1 MKKPTPLFKEVPFEF
16 HELFFSTT
24 DEKGKITFGN
34 DVFVRISGYPKET
47 VIGAP
52 HNIIRHP
59 DMPRSVFKVFWDT
72 LKSNSPIAAYVKNL
86 AADGRYYWVLAFA
99 FPVANGYLSIRF
111 KPSSVY
117 FTKVQ
122 DIYAAVLEHEKDHE
136 IDESTNY
143 LLELLT
149 KAGFANYQE
158 FMVSAAIEEL
168 NSREKN
174 LHVSEDKRSIGN
186 NRSVQQ
192 IAEVTHTT
200 SRELDN
206 SFSKIASFQDG
217 NHFFS
222 KSVSLLNEEF
232 NKLKFLSINMKV
244 LAGNFGDQA
253 ATLGVISQE
262 FSNLAAKVESQ
273 IKTFSTFVEELTRV
287 NESCS
292 LHLAAL
298 KTQMIMVDF
307 FVRESIDKLAQDED
321 AFSGMLSN
329 REVFTDLFSSSV
341 KKLDSELVNLKNR
354 LNYVSVQI
362 KEIQKLISG
371 LEVIKQTGAIES
383 ARKDEIKTS
392 FNYYL
397 TEMDSFTAILRRTV
411 SELNEHREILIKS
424 TNEINNSTDQVSGNI
439 HQVFELALLNR

>member
-24 DEKGKITFGN
+24 DERGMITFGN
-34 DVFVRISGYPKET
+34 DVFIRISGYPTET
-47 VIGAP
+47 IMGAP

-72 LKSNSPIAAYVKNL
+72 LKSDSPIGAYVKNM
-86 AADGRYYWVLAFA
+86 AADGRYYWVFAFA

-111 KPSSVY
+111 KPSSAY

-122 DIYAAVLEHEKDHE
+122 EVYASVLEFEKTHDLE
-136 IDESTNY
+136 ESTNY
-143 LLELLT
+143 LLQLLSQ
-149 KAGFANYQE
+149 AGFANYTE
-158 FMVSAAIEEL
+158 FMVAAAIEEL
-168 NSREKN
+168 NSRDRNLNKTEEKE
-174 LHVSEDKRSIGN
+174 SRGS

-192 IAEVTHTT
+192 IAEVTHVT
-200 SRELDN
+200 SHELDQ

-222 KSVSLLNEEF
+222 KSVGLLNEEF
-232 NKLKFLSINMKV
+232 TKLKFLSINMKV

-262 FSNLAAKVESQ
+262 FSNLAAKVEAQ
-273 IKTFSTFVEELTRV
+273 IKTFSAFVEELTRV

-307 FVRESIDKLAQDED
+307 FVRESIDKLAQDEH

-329 REVFTDLFSSSV
+329 REVFTNLFTQSV
-341 KKLDSELVNLKNR
+341 KKLDSELENLKGR
-354 LNYVSVQI
+354 LNFVSVQI

-397 TEMDSFTAILRRTV
+397 TEMDSFTAILRKTV
-411 SELNEHREILIKS
+411 SELSEHREILIKS
-424 TNEINNSTDQVSGNI
+424 TNEINDSTNHVSGNI
-439 HQVFELALLNR
+439 DEVFELALLNR